1 MDPPTPLPP
10 PMLRLWLDDCRP
22 LPADW
27 DVMVQTAPE
36 AIARLA
42 SGVVSAISLDHDLG
56 PVEAGTG
63 YDVARWI
70 EEAAYGGVLPRLA
83 WSLHTDDPV
92 GRERMRAALVN
103 ADRYW
108 DHGAVPGSCT

>member
-1 MDPPTPLPP
+1 MNQTTPLPTK
-10 PMLRLWLDDCRP
+10 LRLWLDDCRP
-22 LPADW
+22 LPAGW

-36 AIARLA
+36 AIALIA

-56 PVEAGTG
+56 PAEAGTG

-70 EEAAYGGVLPRLA
+70 EEAAHEGVIPQLDWR
-83 WSLHTDDPV
+83 LHTDNPV

-103 ADRYW
+103 ADRFW
-108 DHGAVPGSCT
+108 ERGAGSG